1 MPIARLSAWIAMT
14 CKSPD
19 FWRFLQVQ
27 DEAAAA
33 EKVRQL
39 CGVASRGEFDR
50 DPEAKARFHE
60 IIRRPFIE
68 FFHDQESQDV

>member
-1 MPIARLSAWIAMT
+1 MPIARLSAWIAVT

-19 FWRFLQVQ
+19 FWKFLQVS

-33 EKVRQL
+33 DKVRSL

-50 DPEAKARFHE
+50 DPEAKARFDQL
-60 IIRRPFIE
+60 IRRPFID
-68 FFHDQESQDV
+68 FFHNQEQK

>member
-1 MPIARLSAWIAMT
+1 MPVARISAWIAMA

-19 FWRFLQVQ
+19 FWRFLQVS

-33 EKVRQL
+33 DKVRSL

-50 DPEAKARFHE
+50 DPEAAQRFHQ

-68 FFHDQESQDV
+68 FSNPQ